1 MLDDSVVKIAEMV
14 SEVFFS
20 VLSSLQPVRNIIKTW
35 GCGKR
40 ESRRGAGR
48 RKERDEGG
56 EKRG

>member
-1 MLDDSVVKIAEMV
+1 MV
-14 SEVFFS
+14 SEMFFS
-20 VLSSLQPVRNIIKTW
+20 VLSSLQPVRTIIKSW

-48 RKERDEGG
+48 KKERDEGG